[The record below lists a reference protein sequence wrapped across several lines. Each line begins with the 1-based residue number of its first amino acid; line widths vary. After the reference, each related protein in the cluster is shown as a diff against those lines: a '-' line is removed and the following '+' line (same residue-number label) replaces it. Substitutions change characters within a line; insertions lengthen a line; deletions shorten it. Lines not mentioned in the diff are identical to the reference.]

1 MSNNIRDAIL
11 AQIRAEMAYQD
22 IKQKDL
28 AQTLGMD
35 AAVLS
40 RYMRAKRDMPM
51 DIYLRISE
59 ALDLPPNYIMSKAV
73 EKSK

>member
-59 ALDLPPNYIMSKAV
+59 ALDLPPNHIMSKAV